1 MEHCAQFIGVR
12 LTRQGFSIE
21 WLIRDVNS
29 PIWEHPWELTWF
41 PAKSKNNLAI
51 WFSKKLHAC
60 HCRTSMKNNVIPWK
74 IHRFLFYKLPYI
86 IIFTMFFTFIWFI
99 FIAYS
104 VSGYH
109 KTFLTFSNIY
119 KCSMKVIIVQLCGQP
134 PLRPIWQLIRVAK
147 VVHLKAI
154 EQPRRTFFVSCF
166 PPRQRQQQ
174 QRQHLQV
181 QTNTEEQARTHPY
194 HNRRRHHGIP
204 RRRRQHDVPREQW
217 QHCHTFRAMRRSKEQ
232 RSTGGGQWGAGGR
245 MGNGLGLNE

>member
-1 MEHCAQFIGVR
+1 MLSLQNIHEKQCY
-12 LTRQGFSIE
+12 
-21 WLIRDVNS
+21 
-29 PIWEHPWELTWF
+29 P
-41 PAKSKNNLAI
+41 
-51 WFSKKLHAC
+51 
-60 HCRTSMKNNVIPWK
+60 MK

-194 HNRRRHHGIP
+194 HNRQRHHGIP
-204 RRRRQHDVPREQW
+204 QRRRQHDVPREQW

-245 MGNGLGLNE
+245 MGNGLGLNEQRGNKFVHILYCVAKWINEWATGGPKSGPLGGQREAR